1 MKKTNTM
8 NILIVEN
15 DLQSLTTSF
24 CGLFQLYF
32 YKNIFEPEEKNKII
46 NHETLNKT
54 TIEAI
59 LNEISTTDI
68 EQNEHVTELFNEE
81 YDL

>member
-1 MKKTNTM
+1 M

>member
-1 MKKTNTM
+1 MNQKK
-8 NILIVEN
+8 
-15 DLQSLTTSF
+15 
-24 CGLFQLYF
+24 
-32 YKNIFEPEEKNKII
+32 KNKII

>member
-1 MKKTNTM
+1 M
-8 NILIVEN
+8 
-15 DLQSLTTSF
+15 TTST

-32 YKNIFEPEEKNKII
+32 YKNIFEPEEKNNII

-68 EQNEHVTELFNEE
+68 EQKKHVIELFKEK

>member
-1 MKKTNTM
+1 MIFKVWLLQFVVCFSYTFTKTYLNQKK
-8 NILIVEN
+8 
-15 DLQSLTTSF
+15 
-24 CGLFQLYF
+24 
-32 YKNIFEPEEKNKII
+32 KNKII

-59 LNEISTTDI
+59 LNEIFTTDI
-68 EQNEHVTELFNEE
+68 EQNEHVIELFNEE

>member
-1 MKKTNTM
+1 M
-8 NILIVEN
+8 
-15 DLQSLTTSF
+15 TTST

-68 EQNEHVTELFNEE
+68 EQNKHVIELFKEK

>member
-1 MKKTNTM
+1 M

-15 DLQSLTTSF
+15 DLQSLTTST

>member
-1 MKKTNTM
+1 M

-15 DLQSLTTSF
+15 DLQNLTSST

-32 YKNIFEPEEKNKII
+32 YKNLFDPEEKSKII
-46 NHETLNKT
+46 NHKILNKT

-59 LNEISTTDI
+59 LNEIFTTNI
-68 EQNEHVTELFNEE
+68 EQNEHVIELFKEE
-81 YDL
+81 YDF

>member
-1 MKKTNTM
+1 M
-8 NILIVEN
+8 
-15 DLQSLTTSF
+15 TTST

>member
-1 MKKTNTM
+1 M

-32 YKNIFEPEEKNKII
+32 HKNIFEPEEKNKII

-59 LNEISTTDI
+59 LNEIFTTDI
-68 EQNEHVTELFNEE
+68 EQNEHVIELFNEE

>member
-1 MKKTNTM
+1 M

-59 LNEISTTDI
+59 LNEIFTTDI
-68 EQNEHVTELFNEE
+68 EQNEHVIELFNEE

>member
-1 MKKTNTM
+1 M
-8 NILIVEN
+8 
-15 DLQSLTTSF
+15 TTST

-68 EQNEHVTELFNEE
+68 EQNKHVIELFKEK
-81 YDL
+81 YDLQIYFFRN

>member
-1 MKKTNTM
+1 M

-54 TIEAI
+54 TIKAI
-59 LNEISTTDI
+59 LNEIFTTDI
-68 EQNEHVTELFNEE
+68 EQNEHVIELFNEE

>member
-1 MKKTNTM
+1 M
-8 NILIVEN
+8 NIWIVEN
-15 DLQSLTTSF
+15 DLQSLTTSI

-68 EQNEHVTELFNEE
+68 EQNKHVIELFKEK

>member
-1 MKKTNTM
+1 M
-8 NILIVEN
+8 
-15 DLQSLTTSF
+15 TTST

-54 TIEAI
+54 TIAAI

-68 EQNEHVTELFNEE
+68 EQNKHVIELFKEK